1 MASGGVVSPGMT
13 IANSPFLIWELG
25 ALNNRNAIIGYR
37 MLIDWAAIEPTEGN
51 YDFSQITAVE
61 NYLKT
66 QLNVPKHL
74 VLVVLPGY
82 FGNKT
87 CNGDV
92 VPNYILNNSAYG
104 KSPNTGSYGW
114 WGGTGNGNTCSA
126 AIWRSN
132 VMDRWIALHQALGKA
147 FDSDPFFETIMFQE
161 GSWIVGTVADNHGD
175 YPGDSIMM
183 SLFTKLLQ
191 ATVAAFPHTNVVFE
205 NTWLAT
211 LTPSQQFEQTM
222 ILNRVAPGTADTY
235 GQTFVD
241 AHGGHLNG
249 PGLDAYIGNTA
260 PGSTYSG
267 PDYRS
272 RIPSMVDIEG
282 PDLGPY
288 GNNQGYSPADICAAL
303 NKSYKSSHAFWTYL
317 GNDSSVPMPS
327 RWSNLVTTV
336 TGCPLTNIGYP
347 AAYPQ

>member
-1 MASGGVVSPGMT
+1 MNDRNRTFITAILLAGSIVEGSAWAQTSQPAPVPPSQVCVNGVCVGSNSPGPGPGPGPGAGSPRSAHVIKWNPGHYMASGGVVSPGMT

-161 GSWIVGTVADNHGD
+161 
-175 YPGDSIMM
+175 
-183 SLFTKLLQ
+183 
-191 ATVAAFPHTNVVFE
+191 
-205 NTWLAT
+205 
-211 LTPSQQFEQTM
+211 
-222 ILNRVAPGTADTY
+222 
-235 GQTFVD
+235 
-241 AHGGHLNG
+241 
-249 PGLDAYIGNTA
+249 
-260 PGSTYSG
+260 
-267 PDYRS
+267 
-272 RIPSMVDIEG
+272 
-282 PDLGPY
+282 
-288 GNNQGYSPADICAAL
+288 
-303 NKSYKSSHAFWTYL
+303 
-317 GNDSSVPMPS
+317 
-327 RWSNLVTTV
+327 
-336 TGCPLTNIGYP
+336 
-347 AAYPQ
+347 